1 MTENT
6 SRGVHER
13 IRYHTQ
19 EQLALFAAFVLLAG
33 WLGGRIDS
41 GNYDILFLVGICC
54 AAVIL
59 GAIARLRWAVGQ
71 LFKQLEAQTND

>member
-6 SRGVHER
+6 NRSVHER

-33 WLGGRIDS
+33 WLGGRAEAE
-41 GNYDILFLVGICC
+41 NFDIMFWLGLGG
-54 AAVIL
+54 ALVIL
-59 GAIARLRWAVGQ
+59 GATLRLRWMVQ
-71 LFKQLEAQTND
+71 KLIKQLETQP